1 MRIIVFSITLI
12 MGGGGGHNNLS
23 RYGESL
29 VQWITCGTSA
39 NIILTT
45 NSIIFSFYALTMHY
59 FTGSDRKGALYH

>member
-12 MGGGGGHNNLS
+12 MGGGGGHNTLS

-39 NIILTT
+39 NIILTIQLYNILLLCT
-45 NSIIFSFYALTMHY
+45 YNALFY
-59 FTGSDRKGALYH
+59 RK